1 MVSYTL
7 NHIILHVP
15 HASLHIPKDIR
26 STILLDEQELELEL
40 LAMTDRYTD
49 ELFAVPEARMIKSP
63 VSRLAVDMERFRSD
77 EDEVMASVG
86 MGAVYERTAA
96 GKKLRNL
103 SPEVRDALLTEYY
116 DPYHKDFEEA
126 VEACLARHNHCLI
139 IDCHSFPARPLPYE
153 LDQEPSRPEIC
164 LGICD
169 YHTPPALKDYAVNW
183 MSGYFTGAV
192 NRPFA
197 GTFVPNRY
205 YRQDKRVNSIMIEVN
220 RSLYMDE
227 ATGGKN
233 QSFNQIKNLMT
244 EFIVGVQTQP
254 QP

>member
-139 IDCHSFPARPLPYE
+139 LDCHSFPVRPLPYE
-153 LDQEPSRPEIC
+153 LDQDVNRPEIC

-169 YHTPPALKDYAVNW
+169 YHTPPELKDYSLKWLAE
-183 MSGYFTGAV
+183 YFTAAV

-205 YRQDKRVNSIMIEVN
+205 YRQDKRVSSIMIEVN

>member
-1 MVSYTL
+1 M

-15 HASLHIPKDIR
+15 HASLHIPEKIR
-26 STILLDEQELELEL
+26 STILMDEQELELEL

-49 ELFAVPEARMIKSP
+49 ELFAVPGARMIKSP
-63 VSRLAVDMERFRSD
+63 LSRLVVDMERFRSD
-77 EDEVMASVG
+77 ENEVMASVG

-96 GKKLRNL
+96 GNKLRNL

-139 IDCHSFPARPLPYE
+139 LDCHSFPVRPLPYE
-153 LDQEPSRPEIC
+153 LDQDVNRPEIC

-169 YHTPPALKDYAVNW
+169 YHTPPELKDYSLKWLAE
-183 MSGYFTGAV
+183 YFTAAV

-205 YRQDKRVNSIMIEVN
+205 YRQDKRVSSIMIEVN
-220 RSLYMDE
+220 RSLYMEE
-227 ATGGKN
+227 ATGEKN
-233 QSFNQIKNLMT
+233 AGFGRIKELMT
-244 EFIVGVQTQP
+244 EFIVGVQNLLIHL
-254 QP
+254 

>member
-1 MVSYTL
+1 
-7 NHIILHVP
+7 
-15 HASLHIPKDIR
+15 
-26 STILLDEQELELEL
+26 
-40 LAMTDRYTD
+40 
-49 ELFAVPEARMIKSP
+49 
-63 VSRLAVDMERFRSD
+63 
-77 EDEVMASVG
+77 
-86 MGAVYERTAA
+86 
-96 GKKLRNL
+96 
-103 SPEVRDALLTEYY
+103 
-116 DPYHKDFEEA
+116 
-126 VEACLARHNHCLI
+126 
-139 IDCHSFPARPLPYE
+139 
-153 LDQEPSRPEIC
+153 
-164 LGICD
+164 
-169 YHTPPALKDYAVNW
+169 

>member
-1 MVSYTL
+1 MVPYTL

-15 HASLHIPKDIR
+15 HASLHIPEEIR

-49 ELFAVPEARMIKSP
+49 ELFAVPGARMIKSP
-63 VSRLAVDMERFRSD
+63 VSRLVVDMERFRSD
-77 EDEVMASVG
+77 EDEVMARVG
-86 MGAVYERTAA
+86 MGAVYECTAA
-96 GKKLRNL
+96 GKRLRPL
-103 SPEVRDALLTEYY
+103 TSEVREALLIEYY

-126 VEACLARHNHCLI
+126 VEACLAQHNHCLI

-153 LDQEPSRPEIC
+153 LNQDPNRPEIC

-169 YHTPPALKDYAVNW
+169 YHTPPALKDYSLNW
-183 MSGYFTGAV
+183 LAEYFSVAV

-197 GTFVPNRY
+197 GTFVPTRFY
-205 YRQDKRVNSIMIEVN
+205 QQDKRVSSIMIEVN

-227 ATGGKN
+227 ATGDRN
-233 QSFNQIKNLMT
+233 QGFSQIREFIS
-244 EFIVGVQTQP
+244 EFIVGIP
-254 QP
+254 YSSGE